1 MNDRMRELIRK
12 GVKKEDLKTLEQARA
27 QLRLS
32 DLGWDNSVST
42 TTWFGGIG
50 EYYNEIA
57 ETVVQRRDR

>member
-1 MNDRMRELIRK
+1 
-12 GVKKEDLKTLEQARA
+12 VKKEDLKTLEQARA